1 LKAVTPAPPPPRGV
15 REPTPL
21 YVLSDSTGNL
31 ARHTL
36 AALLTQFPPGTLV
49 PQFHAFVRTAPRL
62 AAVLERIRAAPG
74 AVCHAMVS
82 DALKRDIAAFC
93 RAARLPHYDL
103 TGGLTSFLAG
113 VCGKEPHGNLDSLHR
128 IDEGYK
134 RRIGAIEY
142 TIGHDDGLGLETLA
156 DADVVLAGVSR
167 TGKTPTS
174 IYLAQQG
181 FRVANVALAVESPPP
196 PELLRLPP
204 GKVVG
209 LIIDPQNL
217 VLIRDRRATA
227 WRLGKTSY
235 GDPAHVEREVAWARR
250 LFARHGW
257 PTLDV
262 TDQAIEETAAKIV
275 DLLRLT
281 PAAAAGDGDLP

>member
-1 LKAVTPAPPPPRGV
+1 M
-15 REPTPL
+15 
-21 YVLSDSTGNL
+21 
-31 ARHTL
+31 L
-36 AALLTQFPPGTLV
+36 AAMLTQFPPGALD
-49 PQFHAFVRTAPRL
+49 PQFHTFVRTAPRL
-62 AAVLERIRAAPG
+62 ASVLQHIKAAPG

-103 TGGLTSFLAG
+103 TGGLTGFLAT
-113 VCGKEPHGNLDSLHR
+113 VCGQQPHGNLESLHR

-142 TIGHDDGLGLETLA
+142 TIGHDDGIGLETLG

-181 FRVANVALAVESPPP
+181 FRVANVALAIESPPP
-196 PELLRLPP
+196 PQLLRLPP

-209 LIIDPQNL
+209 LLIEPQHL
-217 VLIRDRRATA
+217 VMIRDRRAAA
-227 WRLGKTSY
+227 WRLGRTSY
-235 GDPAHVEREVAWARR
+235 GDPSHVEQEIAWARK
-250 LFARHGW
+250 LFARQGW

-262 TDQAIEETAAKIV
+262 TDQAIEETAAKIIDV
-275 DLLRLT
+275 LRLSPT
-281 PAAAAGDGDLP
+281 ATARDGDLP